1 VRYLE
6 HLCFPSFGS
15 SLYATCWKAKFQ
27 GKLIHSIWRKFCPP
41 LRMHQRA
48 SAESFM
54 EALVTAN
61 EFAAILRIS
70 RRKFDAMYLKGETPA
85 CLRIGRQRFWRPQD
99 IAVWMSTLI
108 ESQAPTSVML
118 ASLRQAGQQP

>member
-1 VRYLE
+1 
-6 HLCFPSFGS
+6 
-15 SLYATCWKAKFQ
+15 
-27 GKLIHSIWRKFCPP
+27 
-41 LRMHQRA
+41 
-48 SAESFM
+48 M

-99 IAVWMSTLI
+99 IAAWMGTLV
-108 ESQAPTSVML
+108 EPRASADVML
-118 ASLRQAGQQP
+118 PAAQQLGQP

>member
-1 VRYLE
+1 
-6 HLCFPSFGS
+6 
-15 SLYATCWKAKFQ
+15 
-27 GKLIHSIWRKFCPP
+27 
-41 LRMHQRA
+41 MHQHA
-48 SAESFM
+48 SPESFM

-99 IAVWMSTLI
+99 IAAWMGTLV
-108 ESQAPTSVML
+108 EPQATASVML
-118 ASLRQAGQQP
+118 TSPHQQGQQR